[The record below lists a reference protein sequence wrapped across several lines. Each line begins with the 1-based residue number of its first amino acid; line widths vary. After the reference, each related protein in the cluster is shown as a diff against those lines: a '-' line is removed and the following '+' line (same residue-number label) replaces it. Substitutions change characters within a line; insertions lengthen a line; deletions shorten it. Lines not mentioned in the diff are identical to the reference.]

1 LEIVTVEE
9 FIHYI
14 TPAVISGTRELLP
27 ERCVGTSG
35 IVPDIYTDSNRE
47 KEWPGTAMGGL
58 ALSNP

>member
-27 ERCVGTSG
+27 ERRVGLSG
-35 IVPDIYTDSNRE
+35 IVPDYTYSNRGE
-47 KEWPGTAMGGL
+47 GL
-58 ALSNP
+58 ARYCHRSITFE

>member
-35 IVPDIYTDSNRE
+35 IVPDIYTDSNSGEGVARYCHGRTSFE
-47 KEWPGTAMGGL
+47 
-58 ALSNP
+58 